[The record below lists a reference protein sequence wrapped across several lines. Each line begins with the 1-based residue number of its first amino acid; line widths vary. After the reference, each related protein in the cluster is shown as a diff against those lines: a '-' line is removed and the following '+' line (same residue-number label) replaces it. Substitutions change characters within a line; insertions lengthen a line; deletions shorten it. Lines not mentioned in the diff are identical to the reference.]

1 MTASPELA
9 IRIGRAT
16 FNRAIVDADLN
27 AIAPVL
33 AADVVLV
40 AGTDS
45 AVIAGRKAQLATW
58 KREFA
63 SRDRAVYVR
72 TPHEIIV
79 SPIHPIAFEH
89 GEWRGLAAVGGVQVG
104 SGPYTAK
111 WRQIGEDWVI
121 EAELYLTT
129 A

>member
-1 MTASPELA
+1 MTTATELA
-9 IRIGRAT
+9 IRMRRAA
-16 FNRAIVDADLN
+16 FNRAIADADPN

-33 AADVVLV
+33 APDVVLV

-45 AVIAGRKAQLATW
+45 AVISGRKAQLATW

-63 SRDRAVYVR
+63 SSDRTVYVR
-72 TPHEIIV
+72 TPSEILV
-79 SPIHPIAFEH
+79 SPIHPIALEH
-89 GEWRGLAAVGGVQVG
+89 GEWQSLAGAGGVQAT

-111 WRQIGEDWVI
+111 WRQIGEDWAI